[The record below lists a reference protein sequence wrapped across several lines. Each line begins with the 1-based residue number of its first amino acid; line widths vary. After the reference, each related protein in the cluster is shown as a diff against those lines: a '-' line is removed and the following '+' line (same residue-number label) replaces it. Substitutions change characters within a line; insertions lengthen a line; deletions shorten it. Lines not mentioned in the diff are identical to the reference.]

1 MKRFWFGEPK
11 GVCVPPKMGK
21 RGNSDPGAGKQK
33 ASRKGS
39 SNDVE
44 ADAQAARAAAA
55 AQSIPWWPQA
65 LELLEKILGDTGA
78 SEYFLKKYDSIDHRR
93 EFALKIKTEFPL
105 PGEERFSPG
114 SFTPGL
120 QTLQAWQCCY
130 HIQGGSKGL
139 IANENF
145 TTLVQIILLE
155 GFKSDAA
162 TVPGTVPRHTASHSG
177 VFRHRVG
184 DA

>member
-1 MKRFWFGEPK
+1 MSVVSCVAKVPSRLKEHLPCLPHVLLQMQGLQRPRLKKRFWFGEPK
-11 GVCVPPKMGK
+11 VVCVPPKMGK

-93 EFALKIKTEFPL
+93 EFALKIKT
-105 PGEERFSPG
+105 
-114 SFTPGL
+114 
-120 QTLQAWQCCY
+120 
-130 HIQGGSKGL
+130 
-139 IANENF
+139 
-145 TTLVQIILLE
+145 
-155 GFKSDAA
+155 
-162 TVPGTVPRHTASHSG
+162 
-177 VFRHRVG
+177 
-184 DA
+184 